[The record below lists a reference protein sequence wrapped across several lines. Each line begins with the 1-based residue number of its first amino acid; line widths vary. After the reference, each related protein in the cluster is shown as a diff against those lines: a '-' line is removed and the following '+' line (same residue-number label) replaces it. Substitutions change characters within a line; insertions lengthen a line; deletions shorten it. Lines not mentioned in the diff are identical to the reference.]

1 MDLLPLLTF
10 TAQAA
15 QASGVTLT
23 PALLTLLGL
32 LVAALSALIAG
43 AVAWGRFSSALE
55 TLRADHADLRAE
67 VRKGQAD
74 GAQLAAVAQRVAD
87 QAAEIK
93 GLRDGRH
100 DHAAMLA
107 RLSEKVEALS
117 SRVGHIDDDVRR
129 SSHPRS

>member
-1 MDLLPLLTF
+1 MDPIELLSL
-10 TAQAA
+10 TAQTA

-23 PALLTLLGL
+23 PALLALLGV
-32 LVAALSALIAG
+32 LVAALSALVAG

-107 RLSEKVEALS
+107 RISERLDALS
-117 SRVGHIDDDVRR
+117 SRVGTLHDDVRH
-129 SSHPRS
+129 SSHPHP